1 MAFETITLDE
11 VNRYLGE
18 AFENRS
24 DADLIRISVNAW
36 LESYLGRSLKDKSY
50 TESGFIE
57 YDGQRVV
64 RAENPPVRSLTSTT
78 PSGGEIDGGLVRW
91 PGPLPRNSKW
101 KIVYN
106 GGFTATTFPDDLKLV
121 CLRRAAVL
129 IAEASQKRFGLERRD
144 AEIAGSSSYNSEHSL
159 SVVEKSILSA
169 YRVVEL

>member
-11 VNRYLGE
+11 LNNYLDE
-18 AFENRS
+18 AFEKRS
-24 DADLIRISVNAW
+24 AADRIRESINAW

-50 TESGFIE
+50 TEAGFPD
-57 YDGQRVV
+57 YPGQRVV
-64 RAENPPVRSLTSTT
+64 RVRNPPLRTLTSTT
-78 PSGGEIDGGLVRW
+78 PIGGEIDGELVRW

-106 GGFTATTFPDDLKLV
+106 GGFTTATFPADLKLV

-129 IAEASQKRFGLERRD
+129 IAEAKLKRFGKE
-144 AEIAGSSSYNSEHSL
+144 SSSGAQGGSAGYDSEHSL

-169 YRVVEL
+169 YRIVEL